1 LYSAPALLLLL
12 SDAEPLDEP
21 VAILMFPRKKQEQQS
36 ATASPSETG
45 GRGANGGVGMGDC
58 YYRLEKIQVV
68 ANT

>member
-1 LYSAPALLLLL
+1 LLL

-36 ATASPSETG
+36 AITSPAETG